1 MRKDLTVEEDNERKK
16 YKLAELGTSLL
27 MDPEANIK
35 SLKEMMQISKDGD
48 HIIVT
53 LGLKSLLAVF
63 KDIIPG

>member
-16 YKLAELGTSLL
+16 YKLAELGTALL
-27 MDPEANIK
+27 MDPETNIK